1 MKVAFNK
8 EGFSKVPDKV
18 GKTNASC
25 VCVVHTAT
33 LRCQIRRYKLQARLG
48 YVVTHISKSKRT
60 PQKTATNKQPP

>member
-25 VCVVHTAT
+25 VYVGHTVT
-33 LRCQIRRYKLQARLG
+33 LRCQIRRQARLG